1 MGDWPRD
8 VESWDQSEFGLGS
21 GMIDP
26 GERAARTLAGWQE
39 MAEIKALPKTFDGSM
54 PDRPPVE
61 TTPVP
66 RLAPGETEADR
77 A

>member
-8 VESWDQSEFGLGS
+8 ANSEEQSEFGLGE

-26 GERAARTLAGWQE
+26 GERLDRTLSLWQE
-39 MAEIKALPKTFDGSM
+39 MAEIKALPKTFAGSETGL
-54 PDRPPVE
+54 PGGKRPTVE

-66 RLAPGETEADR
+66 RGSDAS
-77 A
+77 

>member
-1 MGDWPRD
+1 LPEYMEAW
-8 VESWDQSEFGLGS
+8 
-21 GMIDP
+21 
-26 GERAARTLAGWQE
+26 
-39 MAEIKALPKTFDGSM
+39 EIKSLPKTFDGSM
-54 PDRPPVE
+54 PDRPTPE

>member
-1 MGDWPRD
+1 MGDVRNPD
-8 VESWDQSEFGLGS
+8 SGDESEFGLGE

-26 GERAARTLAGWQE
+26 TSRAARAIEGYMEGW
-39 MAEIKALPKTFDGSM
+39 EIKALPKTFDGSM

-66 RLAPGETEADR
+66 RGSEDR
-77 A
+77 